1 MKSTKET
8 AQLLHGILREEIR
21 RKVLRAFPK
30 NWKGRNNFPK
40 SQCENLRIFLTRKIH
55 SVPNLNRHFQKI
67 DRVER
72 LKDLKFTIH
81 MCWLISRKI

>member
-40 SQCENLRIFLTRKIH
+40 SQCENLSIFLSLRFH
-55 SVPNLNRHFQKI
+55 SALNLNSYFQKI

-72 LKDLKFTIH
+72 RKYLKFTIPH
-81 MCWLISRKI
+81 SQIVNFN